1 MVNIF
6 SEWGLRPDTVVGH
19 SSGEIAAAYA
29 AGALTARSAIIAAF
43 LRGIIAKDITR
54 SGAMAAIALGRE
66 ETTPFLTDG
75 VGIACENSPGSVT
88 ISGESEKIDSVLGRI
103 KEARPDVPCKRLKVD
118 TAYHSGQSLP
128 RIAYYFV

>member
-1 MVNIF
+1 MINIF
-6 SEWGLRPDTVVGH
+6 SEWGLQPDAVVGH

-29 AGALTARSAIIAAF
+29 TGALTARSAIITAY

-66 ETTPFLTDG
+66 ETTSFLMDG
-75 VGIACENSPGSVT
+75 VGVACENSPGSVT
-88 ISGESEKIDSVLGRI
+88 ISGDSEKIDSVLARI
-103 KEARPDVPCKRLKVD
+103 KEEKPDVSCKRLKVD

-128 RIAYYFV
+128 RISHNVI